1 MCTED
6 KFHALERRMDDAE
19 EEIVGIKSDVAE
31 IKRSLN
37 DGFKDMRTMLGQLTV
52 ERKEWST
59 WLRETLTKSVK
70 IIGIIVLFAC
80 GITQVGKL
88 TSVLIENL
96 CK

>member
-1 MCTED
+1 MDVAED
-6 KFHALERRMDDAE
+6 
-19 EEIVGIKSDVAE
+19 EIVGIKSDVAE

-37 DGFKDMRTMLGQLTV
+37 DGFKDMRTMLGQLTT
-52 ERKEWST
+52 ERKEWSI

-70 IIGIIVLFAC
+70 IIGIIILFAC

-88 TSVLIENL
+88 SSVLIEHL

>member
-1 MCTED
+1 
-6 KFHALERRMDDAE
+6 MDDAE

-52 ERKEWST
+52 ERREWST